1 MSDANKDFSEF
12 GKKALILA
20 ILYLIAFI
28 LALIGWAD
36 RWVSYASLVVLIVI
50 LVFLIIAVGSIGK
63 AGSKLNNEDLRSFR
77 TRIIVAAILVTL
89 GLILAT
95 VGYSVIMFTVQTDE
109 PGSSAAIVN
118 YIIFGIL
125 LLIGIILLIIGA
137 IFELLAWTD
146 MKGFFRDN
154 LSMFP
159 EDVGKSAQ
167 TGSLLCMIGAILTL
181 TFVLAPFGYLL
192 RAIGYFMLMK
202 LKDLE

>member
-28 LALIGWAD
+28 LALIGWAN

>member
-28 LALIGWAD
+28 LALIGWAN

-63 AGSKLNNEDLRSFR
+63 AGNKLNNEDLRSFR
-77 TRIIVAAILVTL
+77 TRIIVASILVTL

-95 VGYSVIMFTVQTDE
+95 VGYSVIMFTLQTDE
-109 PGSSAAIVN
+109 PGSTAAIVN

-159 EDVGKSAQ
+159 ENIGNSAK

-181 TFVLAPFGYLL
+181 TFILAPFGYLL

>member
-1 MSDANKDFSEF
+1 MSDANKDFADF
-12 GKKALILA
+12 GNKALILA

-28 LALIGWAD
+28 LALIGWAN

-63 AGSKLNNEDLRSFR
+63 AGNKLNNEDLRSFR
-77 TRIIVAAILVTL
+77 TRIIVASILVTL

-95 VGYSVIMFTVQTDE
+95 VGYSVIMFTLQTDE
-109 PGSSAAIVN
+109 PGSTAAIVN

-167 TGSLLCMIGAILTL
+167 TGALLCMIGAILTL
-181 TFVLAPFGYLL
+181 TFILAPFGYLL

>member
-1 MSDANKDFSEF
+1 MSDANKDFADF
-12 GKKALILA
+12 GNKALILA

-28 LALIGWAD
+28 LALIGWAN

-50 LVFLIIAVGSIGK
+50 LVFLIIATGNIGN
-63 AGSKLNNEDLRSFR
+63 AGKKLNNEDLRSFR

-95 VGYSVIMFTVQTDE
+95 VGYSVIMFTLQTDE
-109 PGSSAAIVN
+109 PGSTAAVLN
-118 YIIFGIL
+118 YIRFGIL

-159 EDVGKSAQ
+159 ENIGNSAK

-181 TFVLAPFGYLL
+181 TFILAPFGYLL